1 MCKPLS
7 VPATRVSTPTPLRP
21 MADPIVQPE
30 CTVLTATSALDV
42 WSEHLAKNSNNFFCG
57 NPDCIQ
63 LYDRKTTKTAGS
75 ESITFEK
82 RENVCTI
89 EVSINGKMEER
100 YRFSEDDKIFAAS
113 RGSVCPETGKPVVE
127 TTHVVCGK
135 CMRAGAHVGID
146 GVCRAAAAEA
156 GPDVD
161 PSTLPR
167 ADTSGVRITAL
178 ETLNANSYVEVT
190 KLDHLREE
198 AAQEIR
204 GAERDG
210 GAAQRKAILAERRA
224 KVEAKRAEVT
234 KSVEDKSA
242 AKKELKE
249 AQELLGH
256 LDQGFDPDNKP
267 EEDPETVD
275 GEDLDEAISFYT
287 LNENNVGKLR
297 DEYPKSAL
305 ALFGEAPTEERVQA
319 QRERVTA
326 LEKAVREAR
335 NAFALVKKDFEDA
348 EKEAK
353 QVVMDYDDKDA
364 EEVADKRAKP
374 NPGGKKRKKR
384 EDMTPEELAAD
395 DVRRANEAE
404 KNRKKRAEVKEKCE
418 GYDAMVKEYKKYKK
432 CQQSLSEEQAKN
444 SALNERYEKR
454 KRTVTDFLATQPN
467 AVKEAW
473 SNFKKQRRAQEAAEK
488 EAAEKEA
495 AARKAAEE
503 DGSEPEEADEEEY
516 EEEEADNAGE
526 EMDVEA

>member
-1 MCKPLS
+1 
-7 VPATRVSTPTPLRP
+7 

-30 CTVLTATSALDV
+30 PCTVLTATSALDV

-100 YRFSEDDKIFAAS
+100 YRFAEDDQIFAAS

-127 TTHVVCGK
+127 TTHVVCGR

-156 GPDVD
+156 PDVD

-178 ETLNANSYVEVT
+178 ETLNANSYVEIS
-190 KLDHLREE
+190 KLDHMREE

-234 KSVEDKSA
+234 KSVADKSA

-267 EEDPETVD
+267 DEDPDAVD
-275 GEDLDEAISFYT
+275 GEDLDEAIAFYT

-297 DEYPKSAL
+297 NEYPKSAL

-319 QRERVTA
+319 QREKVEE

-353 QVVMDYDDKDA
+353 QVVMDYDDQEA
-364 EEVADKRAKP
+364 EAVADKRAKP
-374 NPGGKKRKKR
+374 NAGGKKRKKR
-384 EDMTPEELAAD
+384 EDMTPAELAAD

-404 KNRKKRAEVKEKCE
+404 KNRKKRAEVKEKVE
-418 GYDAMVKEYKKYKK
+418 GYDKMVTEYTKYKK

-444 SALNERYEKR
+444 SALGERYEKR
-454 KRTVTDFLATQPN
+454 KRTMTDFLATQPN
-467 AVKEAW
+467 VVKEAW
-473 SNFKKQRRAQEAAEK
+473 SNFKKRRRAQEAAEREAAER
-488 EAAEKEA
+488 EAAEK
-495 AARKAAEE
+495 ARKAAEE
-503 DGSEPEEADEEEY
+503 DGSETEPGEEEG
-516 EEEEADNAGE
+516 EDEQEMNSGGE
-526 EMDVEA
+526 EIDVEA